1 MGPAGAPL
9 RAAADGAVVHGMSVM
24 LLVCAVAAAVSAVAA
39 ALLLP
44 NRDRPV
50 PEATTTRPAG
60 PEPAA
65 LATGRQHNGRH
76 EG

>member
-9 RAAADGAVVHGMSVM
+9 RAAADGAFVHGMSVM
-24 LLVCAVAAAVSAVAA
+24 LLVCAAAAAVSAVAA

-44 NRDRPV
+44 NRDRPL
-50 PEATTTRPAG
+50 PQPPADA
-60 PEPAA
+60 PHEAA
-65 LATGRQHNGRH
+65 LAAGRQHNERY